1 MAKSKFYAV
10 IKGRQTGIFNCWDG
24 GAREQIDGY
33 KGAMHRAF
41 TTLALAEEWYRRNSN
56 SGSLHSPVI
65 HFSTAQTAQPAA
77 VEQAGFAFSDAPK
90 SHYVVYLIVAPHDNK
105 PFYVG
110 QTGDIERR
118 KAAHLRNAH
127 HQSHRRVGRRLA
139 EILARGEDPIFKVVQ
154 NCATEEESLIAE
166 SEWVKR
172 CSQRGYELCNRW
184 KEHRELQEL
193 FRSGQHGLFDD

>member
-1 MAKSKFYAV
+1 MAKSKFYV
-10 IKGRQTGIFNCWDG
+10 VVKGRQTGIFKCWDG
-24 GAREQIDGY
+24 GAREQVDGY
-33 KGAMHRAF
+33 KGAIYRAF
-41 TTLALAEEWYRRNSN
+41 TTLELAEEWFRRNST

-65 HFSTAQTAQPAA
+65 HFSTEEVVQPAA
-77 VEQAGFAFSDAPK
+77 MEQAGFVFSDTPK
-90 SHYVVYLIVAPHDNK
+90 SHYVVYLIVDPQDNK

-110 QTGDIERR
+110 QTGDMERR
-118 KAAHLRNAH
+118 KATHLRRGR
-127 HQSHRRVGRRLA
+127 HQSHLRVGIRLA

-172 CSQRGYELCNRW
+172 CSQRGYDLCNRW

-193 FRSGQHGLFDD
+193 FRSGQQRLFDD